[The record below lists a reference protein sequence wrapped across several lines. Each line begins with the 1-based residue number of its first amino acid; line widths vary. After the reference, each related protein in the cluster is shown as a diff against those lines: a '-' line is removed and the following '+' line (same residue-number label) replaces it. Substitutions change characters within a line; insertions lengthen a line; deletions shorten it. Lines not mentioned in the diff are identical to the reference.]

1 MTLRLHAADLRRI
14 QVLLCRAYPEEGCGV
29 LIGREEGGVRAVE
42 RVVGFENQVGEERH
56 RRYVISPEQF
66 LEAERQ
72 ARAEG
77 LDVLG
82 IVHSH
87 PDHPAEPSSFD
98 LEHAWP
104 YYSYMIVSVSGGAAA
119 DQRSWRLRDDRSGF
133 DPERLEFTPGAA
145 TPVAGA

>member
-1 MTLRLHAADLRRI
+1 MSDYLFRGSLKDLDPDVYELT
-14 QVLLCRAYPEEGCGV
+14 Q
-29 LIGREEGGVRAVE
+29 
-42 RVVGFENQVGEERH
+42 
-56 RRYVISPEQF
+56 